1 MMNNREPNNPEF
13 PVRDHV
19 LTMEN
24 RRKAMVSGVKDVDS
38 FNEQEIVFVIDN
50 GLVILGGRD
59 LHISKLNLDDG
70 QLVIEGVILGV
81 EYHEETQ
88 KSGWF
93 SKFLK

>member
-1 MMNNREPNNPEF
+1 MNNRETTNPEL
-13 PVRDHV
+13 PLRDHV

-24 RRKAMVSGVKDVDS
+24 RRKVMVSGVRDVDS

-50 GLVILGGRD
+50 GLVILGGHD

-70 QLVIEGVILGV
+70 QLVIEGLILGV
-81 EYHEETQ
+81 EYHEETP
-88 KSGWF
+88 KTGWF